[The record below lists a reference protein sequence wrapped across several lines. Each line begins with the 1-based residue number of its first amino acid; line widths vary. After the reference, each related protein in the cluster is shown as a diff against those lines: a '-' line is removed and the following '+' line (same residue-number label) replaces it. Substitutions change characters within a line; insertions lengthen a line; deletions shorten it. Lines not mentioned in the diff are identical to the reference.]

1 MYWKTAVKQLVP
13 PAILQAYHWTLAQ
26 LAMRIYGDP
35 SQSMIVIA
43 ITGTSGKSTTCE
55 LLWHILMQTGHRV
68 GLASGIRFFDGVTST
83 PNTTKM
89 TMVGRFALQRLLAQM
104 KANNCHY
111 AIIETTSLG
120 LSQYRH
126 LGINIDVAAITN
138 LWSEHDEAHGGFEQY
153 RAAKGQ
159 LFQHLTAKPHKTID
173 EKEIS
178 KIAILNADDP
188 NYHYFA
194 GFKNDKQL
202 AYSLKSHGPN
212 MLTTDIIDCQVGGC
226 NFEIEATKFHLP
238 LLGAHNVANA
248 LTAVTIATSL
258 GISLTDCATALATV
272 SPVPGRLEFIDQGQN
287 FSVIVDYAFEPK
299 AMTKLYDVIGQL
311 PHNKI
316 IHVLGTTGGG
326 RDSKRGAILGAMA
339 AEFADYVVATDEDPY
354 DDDPMML
361 IQRVVTGAESKGKV
375 KDTNLFVELKREDG
389 IAKAISLASDGD
401 VVLITGKGSESTMAV
416 ANGKKIVWDDREAV
430 RKILPNKD

>member
-1 MYWKTAVKQLVP
+1 MYWKTTLKKLIP
-13 PAILQAYHWTLAQ
+13 SSLLSAYHWTLAQ
-26 LAMRIYGDP
+26 LATRIYGDP
-35 SQSMIVIA
+35 SQSMIIIA

-55 LLWHILMQTGHRV
+55 LLWHILTQTGHRV

-83 PNTTKM
+83 PNNTKM

-104 KANNCHY
+104 KTNNCRY
-111 AIIETTSLG
+111 AIVETTSLG

-153 RAAKGQ
+153 RAAKGK
-159 LFQHLTAKPHKTID
+159 LFQHLSAKPHKTID
-173 EKEIS
+173 GQEIS
-178 KIAILNADDP
+178 KISLLNADDP

-194 GFKNDKQL
+194 SFKSDRQL
-202 AYSLKSHGPN
+202 AFSLKSHGPN
-212 MLTTDIIDCQVGGC
+212 MLTADNIVCQRDGC
-226 NFEIEATKFHLP
+226 NFEIEAAQFHLP

-248 LTAVTIATSL
+248 LTAITIASSL

-272 SPVPGRLEFIDQGQN
+272 NPVPGRLEFIDQGQN

-354 DDDPMML
+354 DDDPMSL

-375 KDTNLFVELKREDG
+375 KDSNLFVELKRADG

-401 VVLITGKGSESTMAV
+401 IVLITGKGSEGTMAV
-416 ANGKKIVWDDREAV
+416 ANGKKIAWDDRGAV
-430 RKILPNKD
+430 RLAIQHKV